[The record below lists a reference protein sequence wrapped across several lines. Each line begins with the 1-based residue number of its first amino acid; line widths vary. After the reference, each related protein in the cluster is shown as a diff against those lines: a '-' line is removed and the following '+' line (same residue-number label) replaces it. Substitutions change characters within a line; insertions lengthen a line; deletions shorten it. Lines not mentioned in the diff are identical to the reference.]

1 MNWTI
6 DTRIRLARRIQ
17 ELSLEIQND
26 EFARCTAGGA
36 NFPEAVENTIERIME
51 ALGPLGFEKANRDW
65 SHLNP
70 EYLGGGHNL
79 RIYGDSTTH
88 LWFETAQ
95 GRIVKVSKEN
105 AEKALVLGFP

>member
-1 MNWTI
+1 MNWTRE
-6 DTRIRLARRIQ
+6 TRLKLARIIQ
-17 ELSLEIQND
+17 ELSLEIQRE
-26 EFARCTAGGA
+26 EFSRKGI
-36 NFPEAVENTIERIME
+36 FPEMVENTIRRIME
-51 ALGPLGFEKANRDW
+51 ALEPLGFEKANRDW

-79 RIYGDSTTH
+79 RIYRDSPTH

-95 GRIVKVSKEN
+95 CRIVKISKEN